1 MLYLVVACVIILL
14 ILIFIGIMFYYK
26 NKYSFLYIKVNEAEN
41 NLDILLQKKQEILFK
56 IANDLKK
63 KKIEDV
69 PDIVKLKSKK
79 VDHHS
84 FYNMLSSTMDI
95 ITKMVEDFEEKIM
108 DESLQRLLNLL
119 SDNEN
124 DLRAALKYY
133 NDHATDIDYYSHKF
147 PSNIVKK
154 FSHYQDV
161 ELYKLAKKEKYAILK
176 SN

>member
-1 MLYLVVACVIILL
+1 MV
-14 ILIFIGIMFYYK
+14 FYYK

-41 NLDILLQKKQEILFK
+41 NLDIMLQKKQEILLK

-63 KKIEDV
+63 KKIDDV
-69 PDIVKLKSKK
+69 PDITKVKSKK

-84 FYNMLSSTMDI
+84 LYNMLSSTMDI
-95 ITKMVEDFEEKIM
+95 ITKIVEDFEDKVM
-108 DESLQRLLNLL
+108 DERLQRLVNLL
-119 SDNEN
+119 NDNEN

-133 NDHATDIDYYSHKF
+133 NDHATDIDYYAHKF

-154 FSHYQDV
+154 ISHYQDV
-161 ELYKLAKKEKYAILK
+161 ELYKIVKKEKYAILK